1 MNILDILI
9 CLFDIY
15 GDILPQEMATLRE
28 RIEKMDFDPKEPVDE
43 IFTEIDSYAEIA
55 SIVDDPMTSTQ
66 ECKIAYIA
74 LLNTK
79 KFRSGLKEW
88 DKKDRQHQTW
98 ENFKTHFRNVQQQLR
113 RTGDLTIEETLNNEE
128 LILMV

>member
-1 MNILDILI
+1 MDENFLKAFRDRNTNRIIMNILDILI
-9 CLFDIY
+9 YLFDTY
-15 GDILPQEMATLRE
+15 GDISPQEMVTLRE

-55 SIVDDPMTSTQ
+55 SIVDDPMTSAQ
-66 ECKIAYIA
+66 KCKIAYIV

-88 DKKDRQHQTW
+88 DKKDRPHQTW
-98 ENFKTHFRNVQQQLR
+98 ENFKTHF
-113 RTGDLTIEETLNNEE
+113 
-128 LILMV
+128 